1 VFKID
6 KNYIFQFQDDND
18 TFFETNEL
26 DNLFSNWSNLIGG
39 GNSASGGRS
48 FSPAPD
54 NEGTDDF
61 FKPNVQEQCAQ
72 M

>member
-1 VFKID
+1 
-6 KNYIFQFQDDND
+6 
-18 TFFETNEL
+18 
-26 DNLFSNWSNLIGG
+26 LFSNWSNLIGG
-39 GNSASGGRS
+39 GNIASGGSS

-54 NEGTDDF
+54 HEGTDDF